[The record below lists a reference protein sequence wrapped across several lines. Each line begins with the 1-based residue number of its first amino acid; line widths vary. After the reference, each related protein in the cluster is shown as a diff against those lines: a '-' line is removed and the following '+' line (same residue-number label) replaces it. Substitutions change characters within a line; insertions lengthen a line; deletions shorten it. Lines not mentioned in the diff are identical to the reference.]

1 MVSNS
6 DLVHLNNNSIEIL
19 NLNTILINYNTSIL
33 GDIGDMATQSEAAL
47 EKSLIDKLVDGCY
60 EWVKIGDEEGL
71 KRNLKSQIEKFNSIE
86 LSDDEFKKILLHLEK
101 GTIFDKAK
109 KLRDKYP
116 LKRENKVIRLDFFN
130 SKDWCKNIFQ
140 VTNQVTMK
148 KTYENRYDV
157 TILINGLPLVQIELK
172 KRGAELKVAFNQI
185 DRYRHH
191 SYRGLFQYIQI
202 FVISNGVNTKYF
214 ANNKDLSFKYTFFWK
229 DKDNHNIS
237 ILDEFAVTFLERC
250 HISKMI
256 ARYTV
261 LNETSKSLMVLR
273 SYQYYAVEAIL
284 DKALN
289 TKQNGY
295 VWHTTG
301 SGKTLTSFKVS
312 QILAEE
318 DDIDKIIF
326 VVDRQDLDDQT
337 YREFNSFS
345 KGSVDPTDKTKTL
358 VKQLLGNDKLIVTT
372 IQKLSRAVARHKA
385 IENIR
390 DQKIILIFDEC
401 HRSQFGKMH
410 NIITNFFTNLQ
421 YFGFTGTP
429 IFAVNSV
436 DGMTTKS
443 LFHDNLHSYVIKDA
457 IRDENVLGFSVDYV
471 GRFINK
477 AHREEDVEDI
487 DRKELMESE
496 DRLEKIVDFIIANHD
511 RKTYN
516 REFNAIFAVS
526 SIEVLTRYYEIFQR
540 KVHDL
545 NIAAIFS
552 FNDNEEIKGDEH
564 SRDKLER
571 YIQDYNEMFGTNYD
585 TGTFK
590 EYHMNVSKRS
600 KEKQID
606 ILLVVNM
613 FLTGFDNKFLN
624 TLYVDKNLQYQ
635 GLLQAYSR
643 TNRILN
649 EKKKQGNIVCFRNL
663 KKATD
668 ESIRLY
674 SDENAS
680 EFVLMKSYEDYSEDF
695 NKALKLLMELAPT
708 VTDIDELPSEK
719 EIAEFVKIFR
729 ELLRIHTRLIV
740 FTEFTFDDLS
750 ISEQDFNDYLSK
762 YLDIY
767 EKYKK
772 DTAPEK
778 VSVLDDVD
786 FEVELVR
793 RDNINVSYILNLL
806 KELDM
811 DSPSFD
817 KDKEF
822 ILDTM
827 ERSHELRSKIDLIE
841 KFIEH
846 TIPQIQDKDQIE
858 CHFENYLDKE
868 KKIAVENLVEEE
880 KLDKDI
886 TRAIIAE
893 YEFSGKI
900 RNDNLKESFIESLGL
915 KERRSKLQRIKDLI
929 VELVDKFS
937 W

>member
-1 MVSNS
+1 M
-6 DLVHLNNNSIEIL
+6 
-19 NLNTILINYNTSIL
+19 T
-33 GDIGDMATQSEAAL
+33 TQSEAAL
-47 EKSLIDKLVDGCY
+47 EKCLIDKLIEGGY
-60 EWVKIGDEEGL
+60 ERVKIRDENDL
-71 KRNLKSQIEKFNSIE
+71 KINLKSQIERFNKIE
-86 LSDDEFKKILLHLEK
+86 LSDDEFHKILLHLES

-109 KLRDKYP
+109 KLRDKYA
-116 LKRENKVIRLDFFN
+116 LKREDDLIYIDFFN
-130 SKDWCKNIFQ
+130 TKDWCKNIFQ

-157 TILINGLPLVQIELK
+157 SILINGLPLVQIELK

-185 DRYRHH
+185 ERYRHH

-202 FVISNGVNTKYF
+202 FVISNGVNSKYF
-214 ANNKDLSFKYTFFWK
+214 ANNKDLSFKYTFSWK
-229 DKDNHNIS
+229 DKDNRNVS
-237 ILDEFAVTFLERC
+237 SLNEFADTFLERC
-250 HISKMI
+250 HLSKMI

-273 SYQYYAVEAIL
+273 AYQYYAVEAIL

-289 TKQNGY
+289 TTTNGY

-318 DDIDKIIF
+318 PGIDKIIF
-326 VVDRQDLDDQT
+326 VVDRKDLDYQT
-337 YREFNSFS
+337 FKEFNSFS
-345 KGSVDPTDKTKTL
+345 QGSVDNTENTKNL
-358 VKQLLGNDKLIVTT
+358 VKQLLGPDKLIITT

-385 IENIR
+385 IEQVKN
-390 DQKIILIFDEC
+390 QKTILMFDEC

-410 NIITNFFTNLQ
+410 DVITSFFTNLQ

-429 IFAVNSV
+429 IFAINSV
-436 DGMTTKS
+436 DGMTTKT
-443 LFHDNLHSYVIKDA
+443 LFQDRLHSYVIKDA
-457 IRDENVLGFSVDYV
+457 IRDENVLGFSVEYV
-471 GRFINK
+471 GRYRNK
-477 AHREEDVEDI
+477 ATLDIEVEDI

-496 DRLEKIVDFIIANHD
+496 DRMEKIVDYIIAHHD

-526 SIEVLTRYYEIFQR
+526 SIEVLTKYYEIFQR

-552 FNDNEEIKGDEH
+552 FDANEEIKSDEH

-571 YIQDYNEMFGTNYD
+571 YIQDYNEMFGTNYSTD
-585 TGTFK
+585 TFN
-590 EYHMNVSKRS
+590 EYYVDVSKRS
-600 KEKQID
+600 KDKQID

-613 FLTGFDNKFLN
+613 FLTGFDSKLLN
-624 TLYVDKNLQYQ
+624 TLYVDKNLKYH

-643 TNRILN
+643 TNRVLN
-649 EKKKQGNIVCFRNL
+649 EKKKHGNIICFRNL

-674 SDENAS
+674 SDESAS
-680 EFVLMKSYEDYSEDF
+680 EFVLMKSYEDYADDF
-695 NKALKLLMELAPT
+695 NKVLEFLMDVAPY
-708 VTDIDELPSEK
+708 VGYVDELPSEK
-719 EIAEFVKIFR
+719 EIAEFVKVFR
-729 ELLRIHTRLIV
+729 ELLRIHTRLSV
-740 FTEFTFDDLS
+740 FTEFTFDDLH
-750 ISEQDFNDYLSK
+750 ISEQNFNDYLSK

-767 EKYKK
+767 EKYKQS
-772 DTAPEK
+772 TAPEK

-793 RDNINVSYILNLL
+793 RDNINVSYILSLI
-806 KELDM
+806 KELDI
-811 DSPSFD
+811 DSPSFE

-827 ERSHELRSKIDLIE
+827 ERSHELRSKIDLIQQ
-841 KFIEH
+841 FIER
-846 TIPQIQDKDQIE
+846 TIPQIEDKDKIE
-858 CHFENYLDKE
+858 YHFENYIDKE
-868 KKIAVENLVEEE
+868 KKKAVNNLAEEE
-880 KLDKDI
+880 KLDQDI
-886 TRAIIAE
+886 TKAIIAE

-900 RNDNLKESFIESLGL
+900 RNDAVKQSFEEKLGL

>member
-1 MVSNS
+1 
-6 DLVHLNNNSIEIL
+6 
-19 NLNTILINYNTSIL
+19 
-33 GDIGDMATQSEAAL
+33 MATQSEAAL
-47 EKSLIDKLVDGCY
+47 EKCLIDKLADGGY
-60 EWVKIGDEEGL
+60 EQVKISDENGL
-71 KRNLKSQIEKFNSIE
+71 KSNLKSQIERFNKVK
-86 LSDDEFKKILLHLEK
+86 LSDDEFNKILLHLES

-109 KLRDKYP
+109 KLRDKYA
-116 LKRENKVIRLDFFN
+116 LKREDEVIYLDFFN
-130 SKDWCKNIFQ
+130 TKDWCKNIFQ

-229 DKDNHNIS
+229 DKENHNIS
-237 ILDEFAVTFLERC
+237 ILDEFADTFLERC
-250 HISKMI
+250 HLSKMI
-256 ARYTV
+256 ARYMV

-284 DKALN
+284 DRALN

-358 VKQLLGNDKLIVTT
+358 VKQLLGPDKLIITT
-372 IQKLSRAVARHKA
+372 IQKLSRAVSRHKA
-385 IENIR
+385 IERVR
-390 DQKIILIFDEC
+390 DDKIILIFDEC

-410 NIITNFFTNLQ
+410 NVITSFFTNLQ

-443 LFHDNLHSYVIKDA
+443 LFKENLHSYVIKDA
-457 IRDENVLGFSVDYV
+457 IKDDNVLGFSVDYV

-477 AHREEDVEDI
+477 AHREEEVEDI
-487 DRKELMESE
+487 DRKELLESE
-496 DRLEKIVDFIIANHD
+496 DRMEKIVDFIIAYHD
-511 RKTYN
+511 RKTYS
-516 REFNAIFAVS
+516 REFNSIFAVS
-526 SIEVLTRYYEIFQR
+526 SIDVLTKYYEIFQR

-552 FNDNEEIKGDEH
+552 FDANEEIKGDEH

-571 YIQDYNEMFGTNYD
+571 YISDYNEMFGTNYN
-585 TGTFK
+585 TGTFR
-590 EYHMNVSKRS
+590 EYYMNVSKRS

-680 EFVLMKSYEDYSEDF
+680 EYVLMKSYEDYAKDF
-695 NKALKLLMELAPT
+695 NKVVEMLMDVAPDIRGIYDSDD
-708 VTDIDELPSEK
+708 VTD
-719 EIAEFVKIFR
+719 FVKIFR
-729 ELLRIHTRLIV
+729 ELLRIHTRLTV
-740 FTEFTFDDLS
+740 FTEFTFDDLH
-750 ISEQDFNDYLSK
+750 ISEQSFNDYLSK

-767 EKYKK
+767 EKYKN

-806 KELDM
+806 KELDI

-846 TIPQIQDKDQIE
+846 NIPQIQDKDKIE
-858 CHFENYLDKE
+858 CHFENYIDVE
-868 KKIAVENLVEEE
+868 KRKAVEDLIEEE
-880 KLDKDI
+880 KLDRDI

-915 KERRSKLQRIKDLI
+915 KKRRSKLQRIKDLI

>member
-1 MVSNS
+1 M
-6 DLVHLNNNSIEIL
+6 
-19 NLNTILINYNTSIL
+19 T
-33 GDIGDMATQSEAAL
+33 TQSEAAL
-47 EKSLIDKLVDGCY
+47 EKCLIDKLIEGGY
-60 EWVKIGDEEGL
+60 ERVKIRDENDL
-71 KRNLKSQIEKFNSIE
+71 KINLKSQIERFNKIE
-86 LSDDEFKKILLHLEK
+86 LSDDEFHKILLHLES

-109 KLRDKYP
+109 KLRDKYT
-116 LKRENKVIRLDFFN
+116 LKREDDLIYIDFFN
-130 SKDWCKNIFQ
+130 TKDWCKNIFQ

-157 TILINGLPLVQIELK
+157 SILINGLPLVQIELK

-185 DRYRHH
+185 ERYRHH

-202 FVISNGVNTKYF
+202 FVISNGVNSKYF
-214 ANNKDLSFKYTFFWK
+214 ANNKDLSFKYTFSWK
-229 DKDNHNIS
+229 DKDNRNVS
-237 ILDEFAVTFLERC
+237 SLNEFADTFLERC
-250 HISKMI
+250 HLSKMI

-273 SYQYYAVEAIL
+273 AYQYYAVEAIL

-289 TKQNGY
+289 TTTNGY

-318 DDIDKIIF
+318 PGIDKIIF
-326 VVDRQDLDDQT
+326 VVDRKDLDYQT
-337 YREFNSFS
+337 FKEFNSFS
-345 KGSVDPTDKTKTL
+345 QGSVDNTENTKNL
-358 VKQLLGNDKLIVTT
+358 VKQLLGPDKLIITT

-385 IENIR
+385 IEQVKN
-390 DQKIILIFDEC
+390 QKTILMFDEC

-410 NIITNFFTNLQ
+410 DVITSFFTNLQ

-429 IFAVNSV
+429 IFAINSV
-436 DGMTTKS
+436 DGMTTKT
-443 LFHDNLHSYVIKDA
+443 LFQDRLHSYVIKDA
-457 IRDENVLGFSVDYV
+457 IRDENVLGFSVEYV
-471 GRFINK
+471 GRYRNK
-477 AHREEDVEDI
+477 ATLDIEVEDI

-496 DRLEKIVDFIIANHD
+496 DRMEKIVDYIIAHHD

-526 SIEVLTRYYEIFQR
+526 SIEVLTKYYEIFQR

-552 FNDNEEIKGDEH
+552 FDANEEIKSDEH

-571 YIQDYNEMFGTNYD
+571 YIQDYNEMFGTNYSTD
-585 TGTFK
+585 TFN
-590 EYHMNVSKRS
+590 EYYVDVSKRS
-600 KEKQID
+600 KDKQID

-613 FLTGFDNKFLN
+613 FLTGFDSKLLN
-624 TLYVDKNLQYQ
+624 TLYVDKNLKYH

-643 TNRILN
+643 TNRVLN
-649 EKKKQGNIVCFRNL
+649 EKKKHGNIICFRNL

-674 SDENAS
+674 SDESAS
-680 EFVLMKSYEDYSEDF
+680 EFVLMKSYEDYADDF
-695 NKALKLLMELAPT
+695 NKVLEFLMDVAPY
-708 VTDIDELPSEK
+708 VGYVDELPSEK
-719 EIAEFVKIFR
+719 EIAEFVKVFR
-729 ELLRIHTRLIV
+729 ELLRIHTRLSV
-740 FTEFTFDDLS
+740 FTEFTFDDLH
-750 ISEQDFNDYLSK
+750 ISEQNFNDYLSK

-767 EKYKK
+767 EKYKQS
-772 DTAPEK
+772 TAPEK

-793 RDNINVSYILNLL
+793 RDNINVSYILSLI
-806 KELDM
+806 KELDI
-811 DSPSFD
+811 DSPSFE

-827 ERSHELRSKIDLIE
+827 ERSHELRSKIDLIQQ
-841 KFIEH
+841 FIER
-846 TIPQIQDKDQIE
+846 TIPQIEDKDKIE
-858 CHFENYLDKE
+858 YHFENYIDKE
-868 KKIAVENLVEEE
+868 KKKAVNNLAEEE
-880 KLDKDI
+880 KLDQDI
-886 TRAIIAE
+886 TKAIIAE

-900 RNDNLKESFIESLGL
+900 RNDAVKQSFEEKLGL

>member
-1 MVSNS
+1 
-6 DLVHLNNNSIEIL
+6 
-19 NLNTILINYNTSIL
+19 
-33 GDIGDMATQSEAAL
+33 MATQSEAAL
-47 EKSLIDKLVDGCY
+47 EKCLIDKLIEGGY
-60 EWVKIGDEEGL
+60 ERVKISDENGL
-71 KRNLKSQIEKFNSIE
+71 KDNLKSQIERFNKIV
-86 LSDDEFKKILLHLEK
+86 LSDDEFNKILLHLES

-109 KLRDKYP
+109 KLRDKYA
-116 LKRENKVIRLDFFN
+116 LKREDEVIYIDFFN
-130 SKDWCKNIFQ
+130 TKDWCKNIFQ

-185 DRYRHH
+185 ERYRHH

-214 ANNKDLSFKYTFFWK
+214 ANNKDLSFKYTFSWK
-229 DKDNHNIS
+229 DKDNRNVS
-237 ILDEFAVTFLERC
+237 SLNEFADTFLERC
-250 HISKMI
+250 HLSKMV

-261 LNETSKSLMVLR
+261 LNETSKSIMVLR
-273 SYQYYAVEAIL
+273 AYQYYAVEAIL

-289 TKQNGY
+289 TTSNGY

-318 DDIDKIIF
+318 PGIDKIIF
-326 VVDRQDLDDQT
+326 VVDRKDLDYQT
-337 YREFNSFS
+337 FKEFNSFS
-345 KGSVDPTDKTKTL
+345 QGSVDSTDNTKTL
-358 VKQLLGNDKLIVTT
+358 VKQLLGPDKLIITT
-372 IQKLSRAVARHKA
+372 IQKLSRSVARHKA
-385 IENIR
+385 IER
-390 DQKIILIFDEC
+390 VSDQKIILMFDEC

-410 NIITNFFTNLQ
+410 EVITSFFTDLQ

-429 IFAVNSV
+429 IFAINSV
-436 DGMTTKS
+436 DGMTTKT
-443 LFHDNLHSYVIKDA
+443 LFQDRLHSYVIKDA
-457 IRDENVLGFSVDYV
+457 IRDENVLGFSVEYV
-471 GRFINK
+471 GRYRNK
-477 AHREEDVEDI
+477 ATLDIEVEDI

-496 DRLEKIVDFIIANHD
+496 DRMEKIVDYIIANHD

-516 REFNAIFAVS
+516 REFNALFAVS
-526 SIEVLTRYYEIFQR
+526 SIDVLTKYYEIFQR

-552 FNDNEEIKGDEH
+552 FDANEEIKGDEH

-571 YIQDYNEMFGTNYD
+571 YIHDYNDMFGTNYSTD
-585 TGTFK
+585 TFN
-590 EYHMNVSKRS
+590 EYYVDVSKRS
-600 KEKQID
+600 KDKQID

-613 FLTGFDNKFLN
+613 FLTGFDSKLLN
-624 TLYVDKNLQYQ
+624 TMYVDKNLKYH

-643 TNRILN
+643 TNRVLN
-649 EKKKQGNIVCFRNL
+649 EKKKHGNIICFRNL

-674 SDENAS
+674 SDESAS
-680 EFVLMKSYEDYSEDF
+680 EFVLMKSYEEYADDF
-695 NKALKLLMELAPT
+695 NKVLNFLMELAPH
-708 VTDIDELPSEK
+708 VGYVDALPSEK
-719 EIAEFVKIFR
+719 EVAEFVKIFR
-729 ELLRIHTRLIV
+729 ELLRIHTRLSV
-740 FTEFTFDDLS
+740 FTEFNFDDLR
-750 ISEQDFNDYLSK
+750 ISEQAFNDYLSK

-767 EKYKK
+767 EKYKQ
-772 DTAPEK
+772 DTSPEK

-793 RDNINVSYILNLL
+793 RDNINVSYILNLI
-806 KELDM
+806 KELDI
-811 DSPSFD
+811 DSPSFE

-827 ERSHELRSKIDLIE
+827 ERSHDLRSKIDLIE
-841 KFIEH
+841 QFIER
-846 TIPQIQDKDQIE
+846 TIPQIEDKDKIE
-858 CHFENYLDKE
+858 SHFENYIDKE
-868 KKIAVENLVEEE
+868 KKKAVNNLVEEE
-880 KLDKDI
+880 RLDHDI
-886 TRAIIAE
+886 TKAVIAE

-900 RNDNLKESFIESLGL
+900 RNDAVKTSFQEKLGL

>member
-1 MVSNS
+1 
-6 DLVHLNNNSIEIL
+6 
-19 NLNTILINYNTSIL
+19 
-33 GDIGDMATQSEAAL
+33 MATQSEAAL
-47 EKSLIDKLVDGCY
+47 EKCLIDKLIEGGY
-60 EWVKIGDEEGL
+60 ERVKIRDENDL
-71 KRNLKSQIEKFNSIE
+71 KINLKTQIERFNKIE
-86 LSDDEFKKILLHLEK
+86 LSDDEFYKILLHLES

-109 KLRDKYP
+109 KLRDKYA
-116 LKRENKVIRLDFFN
+116 LKREDELIYIDFFN

-185 DRYRHH
+185 ERYRHH

-202 FVISNGVNTKYF
+202 FVISNGVNSKYF
-214 ANNKDLSFKYTFFWK
+214 ANNKDLSFKYTFSWK
-229 DKDNHNIS
+229 DKENRNVS
-237 ILDEFAVTFLERC
+237 SLNEFADAFLERC
-250 HISKMI
+250 HLSKMI

-273 SYQYYAVEAIL
+273 AYQYYAVEAIL

-289 TKQNGY
+289 TTTNGY

-318 DDIDKIIF
+318 PGIDKIIF
-326 VVDRQDLDDQT
+326 VVDRKDLDYQT
-337 YREFNSFS
+337 FKEFNSFS
-345 KGSVDPTDKTKTL
+345 QGSVDNTENTKNL
-358 VKQLLGNDKLIVTT
+358 VKQLLGPDKLIITT

-385 IENIR
+385 IEQVKN
-390 DQKIILIFDEC
+390 QKIILMFDEC

-410 NIITNFFTNLQ
+410 DVITSFFTNLQ

-429 IFAVNSV
+429 IFAINSV
-436 DGMTTKS
+436 DGMTTKT
-443 LFHDNLHSYVIKDA
+443 LFQDRLHSYVIKDA
-457 IRDENVLGFSVDYV
+457 IRDENVLGFSVEYV
-471 GRFINK
+471 GRYRNK
-477 AHREEDVEDI
+477 ATLDIEVEDI

-496 DRLEKIVDFIIANHD
+496 DRMEKIVDYIIANHD

-516 REFNAIFAVS
+516 REFNALFAVS
-526 SIEVLTRYYEIFQR
+526 SIEVLTKYYEIFGR

-552 FNDNEEIKGDEH
+552 FDANEEIKGDEH

-571 YIQDYNEMFGTNYD
+571 YIQDYNEVFGTNYSTD
-585 TGTFK
+585 TFN
-590 EYHMNVSKRS
+590 EYYVDVSKRS
-600 KEKQID
+600 KDKQID

-613 FLTGFDNKFLN
+613 FLTGFDSKLLN
-624 TLYVDKNLQYQ
+624 TLYVDKNLQYH

-643 TNRILN
+643 TNRVLN
-649 EKKKQGNIVCFRNL
+649 EKKKHGNIICFRNL

-674 SDENAS
+674 SDESAS
-680 EFVLMKSYEDYSEDF
+680 EFVLMKSYEDYADDF
-695 NKALKLLMELAPT
+695 NKVLEFLMDVAPY
-708 VTDIDELPSEK
+708 VGYVDELPSEK
-719 EIAEFVKIFR
+719 EVAEFVKVFR
-729 ELLRIHTRLIV
+729 ELLRIHTRLSV
-740 FTEFTFDDLS
+740 FTEFTFDDLH
-750 ISEQDFNDYLSK
+750 ISEQNFNDYLSK

-767 EKYKK
+767 EKYKES
-772 DTAPEK
+772 TAPEK

-793 RDNINVSYILNLL
+793 RDNINVSYILNLI
-806 KELDM
+806 KELDI
-811 DSPSFD
+811 DSPSFE

-827 ERSHELRSKIDLIE
+827 ERSHELRSKIDLIQQ
-841 KFIEH
+841 FIER
-846 TIPQIQDKDQIE
+846 TIPQIEDKDKIE
-858 CHFENYLDKE
+858 YHFENYIDKE
-868 KKIAVENLVEEE
+868 KKKAVNNLAEEE
-880 KLDKDI
+880 KLDHDI
-886 TRAIIAE
+886 TKAIIAE

-900 RNDNLKESFIESLGL
+900 RNDAVKQSFEEKLGL

>member
-1 MVSNS
+1 
-6 DLVHLNNNSIEIL
+6 
-19 NLNTILINYNTSIL
+19 
-33 GDIGDMATQSEAAL
+33 MATQSEVAL
-47 EKSLIDKLVDGCY
+47 EKCLIDKLIDGGY
-60 EWVKIGDEEGL
+60 ERVKISDENGL
-71 KRNLKSQIEKFNSIE
+71 KDNLKSQIERFNKIE
-86 LSDDEFKKILLHLEK
+86 LSDDEFNKILLHLES

-109 KLRDKYP
+109 KLRDKYA
-116 LKRENKVIRLDFFN
+116 LKREDEVIYIDFFN
-130 SKDWCKNIFQ
+130 TKDWCKNIFQ

-185 DRYRHH
+185 ERYRHH

-214 ANNKDLSFKYTFFWK
+214 ANNKDLSFKYTFSWK
-229 DKDNHNIS
+229 DKDNRNVS
-237 ILDEFAVTFLERC
+237 SLNEFADTFLERC
-250 HISKMI
+250 HLSKMV

-273 SYQYYAVEAIL
+273 AYQYYAVESIL

-289 TKQNGY
+289 TTSNGY

-318 DDIDKIIF
+318 PGIDKIIF
-326 VVDRQDLDDQT
+326 VVDRKDLDYQT
-337 YREFNSFS
+337 FKEFNSFS
-345 KGSVDPTDKTKTL
+345 QGSVDNTENTKTV
-358 VKQLLGNDKLIVTT
+358 VKQLLGPDKLIITT
-372 IQKLSRAVARHKA
+372 IQKLSRAVARHKV
-385 IENIR
+385 IEQVK
-390 DQKIILIFDEC
+390 DQKTILMFDEC

-410 NIITNFFTNLQ
+410 DAITSFFTNLQ

-429 IFAVNSV
+429 IFAINSV
-436 DGMTTKS
+436 DGMTTKT
-443 LFHDNLHSYVIKDA
+443 LFQDRLHSYVIKDA
-457 IRDENVLGFSVDYV
+457 IRDENVLGFSVEYV
-471 GRFINK
+471 GRYRNK
-477 AHREEDVEDI
+477 ATLDIEVEDI

-496 DRLEKIVDFIIANHD
+496 DRMEKIVDYIIANHD

-516 REFNAIFAVS
+516 REFNALFAVS
-526 SIEVLTRYYEIFQR
+526 SIEVLTKYYEIFQR

-552 FNDNEEIKGDEH
+552 FDANEEMKGDEH

-571 YIQDYNEMFGTNYD
+571 YIHDYNEIFGTNYSTD
-585 TGTFK
+585 TFN
-590 EYHMNVSKRS
+590 EYYVDVSKRS
-600 KEKQID
+600 KDKQID
-606 ILLVVNM
+606 ILFVVNM
-613 FLTGFDNKFLN
+613 FLTGFDSKLLN
-624 TLYVDKNLQYQ
+624 TLYVDKNLRYQ

-643 TNRILN
+643 TNRVLN
-649 EKKKQGNIVCFRNL
+649 EKKKHGNIICFRNL

-674 SDENAS
+674 SDESAS
-680 EFVLMKSYEDYSEDF
+680 EYVLMKSYEEYADDF
-695 NKALKLLMELAPT
+695 NKVLNFLMELAPH
-708 VTDIDELPSEK
+708 VGDVDALPSEK
-719 EIAEFVKIFR
+719 EVAEFVKIFR
-729 ELLRIHTRLIV
+729 ELLRIHTRLSV
-740 FTEFTFDDLS
+740 FTEFTFDDLH
-750 ISEQDFNDYLSK
+750 ISEQAFNDYLSK

-767 EKYKK
+767 EKYKQ
-772 DTAPEK
+772 DTTPEK

-793 RDNINVSYILNLL
+793 RDNINVSYILNLI
-806 KELDM
+806 KELDI
-811 DSPSFD
+811 DSPSFE

-827 ERSHELRSKIDLIE
+827 ERSHDLRSKIDLIE
-841 KFIEH
+841 QFIER
-846 TIPQIQDKDQIE
+846 TIPQIEDKDKIE
-858 CHFENYLDKE
+858 SHFENYIDKE
-868 KKIAVENLVEEE
+868 KKNAVNNLVEEE
-880 KLDKDI
+880 KLDRDI
-886 TRAIIAE
+886 TKAVIAE

-900 RNDNLKESFIESLGL
+900 RNDAVKTSFQEKLGL

>member
-1 MVSNS
+1 
-6 DLVHLNNNSIEIL
+6 
-19 NLNTILINYNTSIL
+19 
-33 GDIGDMATQSEAAL
+33 MATQSEAAL
-47 EKSLIDKLVDGCY
+47 EKCLIDKLIEGGY
-60 EWVKIGDEEGL
+60 ERVKIRDENDL
-71 KRNLKSQIEKFNSIE
+71 KINLKTQIERFNKIE
-86 LSDDEFKKILLHLEK
+86 LSDDEFYKILLHLES

-109 KLRDKYP
+109 KLRDKYAF
-116 LKRENKVIRLDFFN
+116 KREDELIYIDFFN

-185 DRYRHH
+185 ERYRHH

-202 FVISNGVNTKYF
+202 FVISNGVNSKYF
-214 ANNKDLSFKYTFFWK
+214 ANNKDLSFKYTFSWK
-229 DKDNHNIS
+229 DKENRNVS
-237 ILDEFAVTFLERC
+237 SLNEFADAFLERC
-250 HISKMI
+250 HLSKMI

-273 SYQYYAVEAIL
+273 AYQYYAVEAIL

-289 TKQNGY
+289 TTNNGY

-318 DDIDKIIF
+318 PGIDKIIF
-326 VVDRQDLDDQT
+326 VVDRKDLDYQT
-337 YREFNSFS
+337 FKEFNSFS
-345 KGSVDPTDKTKTL
+345 QGSVDNTENTKNL
-358 VKQLLGNDKLIVTT
+358 VKQLLGPDKLIITT

-385 IENIR
+385 IEQVKN
-390 DQKIILIFDEC
+390 QKIILMFDEC

-410 NIITNFFTNLQ
+410 DVITSFFTNLQ

-429 IFAVNSV
+429 IFAINSV
-436 DGMTTKS
+436 DGMTTKT
-443 LFHDNLHSYVIKDA
+443 LFQDRLHSYVIKDA
-457 IRDENVLGFSVDYV
+457 IRDENVLGFSVEYV
-471 GRFINK
+471 GRYRNK
-477 AHREEDVEDI
+477 ATLDIEVEDI

-496 DRLEKIVDFIIANHD
+496 DRMEKIVDYIIANHD

-516 REFNAIFAVS
+516 REFNALFAVS
-526 SIEVLTRYYEIFQR
+526 SIEVLTKYYEIFGR

-552 FNDNEEIKGDEH
+552 FDANEEIKGDEH

-571 YIQDYNEMFGTNYD
+571 YIQDYNEVFGTNYSTD
-585 TGTFK
+585 TFN
-590 EYHMNVSKRS
+590 EYYVDVSKRS
-600 KEKQID
+600 KDKQID

-613 FLTGFDNKFLN
+613 FLTGFDSKLLN
-624 TLYVDKNLQYQ
+624 TLYVDKNLQYH

-643 TNRILN
+643 TNRVLN
-649 EKKKQGNIVCFRNL
+649 EKKKHGNIICFRNL

-674 SDENAS
+674 SDESAS
-680 EFVLMKSYEDYSEDF
+680 EFVLMKSYEDYADDF
-695 NKALKLLMELAPT
+695 NKVLEFLMDVAPY
-708 VTDIDELPSEK
+708 VGYVDELPSEK
-719 EIAEFVKIFR
+719 EVAEFVKVFR
-729 ELLRIHTRLIV
+729 ELLRIHTRLSV
-740 FTEFTFDDLS
+740 FTEFTFDDLH
-750 ISEQDFNDYLSK
+750 ISEQNFNDYLSK

-767 EKYKK
+767 EKYKES
-772 DTAPEK
+772 TAPEK

-793 RDNINVSYILNLL
+793 RDNINVSYILNLI
-806 KELDM
+806 KELDI
-811 DSPSFD
+811 DSPSFE

-827 ERSHELRSKIDLIE
+827 ERSHELRSKIDLIQQ
-841 KFIEH
+841 FIER
-846 TIPQIQDKDQIE
+846 TIPQIEDKDKIE
-858 CHFENYLDKE
+858 YHFENYIDKE
-868 KKIAVENLVEEE
+868 KKKAVNNLAEEE
-880 KLDKDI
+880 KLDHDI
-886 TRAIIAE
+886 TKAIIAE

-900 RNDNLKESFIESLGL
+900 RNDAVKQSFEEKLGL

>member
-1 MVSNS
+1 
-6 DLVHLNNNSIEIL
+6 
-19 NLNTILINYNTSIL
+19 
-33 GDIGDMATQSEAAL
+33 MATQSEAAL
-47 EKSLIDKLVDGCY
+47 EKCLIDKLIEGGY
-60 EWVKIGDEEGL
+60 ERVKIRDENDL
-71 KRNLKSQIEKFNSIE
+71 KINLKTQIERFNKIE
-86 LSDDEFKKILLHLEK
+86 LSDDEFYKILLHLES

-109 KLRDKYP
+109 KLRDKYA
-116 LKRENKVIRLDFFN
+116 LKREDELIYIDFFN

-185 DRYRHH
+185 ERYRHH

-202 FVISNGVNTKYF
+202 FVISNGVNSKYF
-214 ANNKDLSFKYTFFWK
+214 ANNKDLSFKYTFSWK
-229 DKDNHNIS
+229 DKENRNVS
-237 ILDEFAVTFLERC
+237 SLNEFADAFLERC
-250 HISKMI
+250 HLSKMI

-273 SYQYYAVEAIL
+273 AYQYYAVEAIL

-289 TKQNGY
+289 TTNNGY

-318 DDIDKIIF
+318 PGIDKIIF
-326 VVDRQDLDDQT
+326 VVDRKDLDYQT
-337 YREFNSFS
+337 FKEFNSFS
-345 KGSVDPTDKTKTL
+345 QGSVDNTENTKNL
-358 VKQLLGNDKLIVTT
+358 VKQLLGPDKLIITT

-385 IENIR
+385 IEQVKN
-390 DQKIILIFDEC
+390 QKIILMFDEC

-410 NIITNFFTNLQ
+410 DVITSFFTNLQ

-429 IFAVNSV
+429 IFAINSV
-436 DGMTTKS
+436 DGMTTKT
-443 LFHDNLHSYVIKDA
+443 LFQDRLHSYVIKDA
-457 IRDENVLGFSVDYV
+457 IRDENVLGFSVEYV
-471 GRFINK
+471 GRYRNK
-477 AHREEDVEDI
+477 ATLDIEVEDI

-496 DRLEKIVDFIIANHD
+496 DRMEKIVDYIIANHD

-516 REFNAIFAVS
+516 REFNALFAVS
-526 SIEVLTRYYEIFQR
+526 SIEVLTKYYEIFGR

-552 FNDNEEIKGDEH
+552 FDANEEIKGDEH

-571 YIQDYNEMFGTNYD
+571 YIQDYNEVFGTNYSTD
-585 TGTFK
+585 TFN
-590 EYHMNVSKRS
+590 EYYVDVSKRS
-600 KEKQID
+600 KDKQID

-613 FLTGFDNKFLN
+613 FLTGFDSKLLN
-624 TLYVDKNLQYQ
+624 TLYVDKNLQYH

-643 TNRILN
+643 TNRVLN
-649 EKKKQGNIVCFRNL
+649 EKKKHGNIICFRNL

-674 SDENAS
+674 SDESAS
-680 EFVLMKSYEDYSEDF
+680 EFVLMKSYEDYADDF
-695 NKALKLLMELAPT
+695 NKVLEFLMDVAPY
-708 VTDIDELPSEK
+708 VGYVDELPSEK
-719 EIAEFVKIFR
+719 EVAEFVKVFR
-729 ELLRIHTRLIV
+729 ELLRIHTRLSV
-740 FTEFTFDDLS
+740 FTEFTFDDLH
-750 ISEQDFNDYLSK
+750 ISEQNFNDYLSK

-767 EKYKK
+767 EKYKES
-772 DTAPEK
+772 TAPEK

-793 RDNINVSYILNLL
+793 RDNINVSYILNLI
-806 KELDM
+806 KELDI
-811 DSPSFD
+811 DSPSFE

-827 ERSHELRSKIDLIE
+827 ERSHELRSKIDLIQQ
-841 KFIEH
+841 FIER
-846 TIPQIQDKDQIE
+846 TIPQIEDKDKIE
-858 CHFENYLDKE
+858 SHFENYIDKE
-868 KKIAVENLVEEE
+868 KKNAVNNLVEEE
-880 KLDKDI
+880 KLDHDI
-886 TRAIIAE
+886 TKAVIAE

-900 RNDNLKESFIESLGL
+900 RNDAVKTSFQERLGL

>member
-1 MVSNS
+1 M
-6 DLVHLNNNSIEIL
+6 
-19 NLNTILINYNTSIL
+19 T
-33 GDIGDMATQSEAAL
+33 TQSEAAL
-47 EKSLIDKLVDGCY
+47 EKSFIEKLVEGGY
-60 EWVKIGDEEGL
+60 EQVKIPDEKAL
-71 KRNLKSQIEKFNSIE
+71 KDNLKSQIERFNEIE
-86 LSDDEFKKILLHLEK
+86 LTDDEFNKIILHLES

-109 KLRDKYP
+109 KLRDKYA
-116 LKRENKVIRLDFFN
+116 LKRENEVIYIEFFN
-130 SKDWCKNIFQ
+130 SKDWCKNLFQ

-157 TILINGLPLVQIELK
+157 TILINGLPLIQIELK

-185 DRYRHH
+185 NRYRHH

-214 ANNKDLSFKYTFFWK
+214 ANNKDLSFKYTFSWK
-229 DKDNHNIS
+229 DKDNQNIS
-237 ILDEFAVTFLERC
+237 ILNEFAETFLEKC

-256 ARYTV
+256 AKYTV
-261 LNETSKSLMVLR
+261 LNETTKSIMVLR
-273 SYQYYAVEAIL
+273 AYQYYAVEAIL

-289 TKQNGY
+289 TLQNGY

-312 QILAEE
+312 QILSEE
-318 DDIDKIIF
+318 ANIDKIIF
-326 VVDRQDLDDQT
+326 VVDRKDLDYQT
-337 YREFNSFS
+337 FKEFNSFS
-345 KGSVDPTDKTKTL
+345 KGSVDPTDNTKTL
-358 VKQLLGNDKLIVTT
+358 VKQLLGPDKLIITT

-385 IENIR
+385 IEKVR

-410 NIITNFFTNLQ
+410 DVITNFFTNLQ

-429 IFAVNSV
+429 IFAVNSI

-443 LFHDNLHSYVIKDA
+443 LFKDRLHSYVIKDA
-457 IRDENVLGFSVDYV
+457 IRDENVLGFSVEYV
-471 GRFINK
+471 GRYRNQATLDI
-477 AHREEDVEDI
+477 EVEDI

-496 DRLEKIVDFIIANHD
+496 DRLEKIVDYIITNHD

-516 REFNAIFAVS
+516 REFNAIFAVN
-526 SIEVLTRYYEIFQR
+526 SIEVLTKYYDIFQS

-552 FNDNEEIKGDEH
+552 FDANEEIKGDEH

-571 YIQDYNEMFGTNYD
+571 YIQDYNDMFGTNYD
-585 TGTFK
+585 TGTFN
-590 EYHMNVSKRS
+590 EYYVDVSKRS
-600 KEKQID
+600 KDKQID

-613 FLTGFDNKFLN
+613 FLTGFDNKLLN
-624 TLYVDKNLQYQ
+624 TLYVDKNLQYHT
-635 GLLQAYSR
+635 LLQAYSR
-643 TNRILN
+643 TNRVLN
-649 EKKKQGNIVCFRNL
+649 EKKKQGNIVSFRNL

-668 ESIRLY
+668 ESIKLY
-674 SDENAS
+674 SDEDAS
-680 EFVLMKSYEDYSEDF
+680 EYVLMKSYESYVDDF
-695 NKALKLLMELAPT
+695 NKVLKFL
-708 VTDIDELPSEK
+708 IDLTPDVGDVDLLPSEK

-729 ELLRIHTRLIV
+729 ELLRIHTRLSV
-740 FTEFTFDDLS
+740 FTEFTFYDLN
-750 ISEQDFNDYLSK
+750 IAEQTFNDYLSK

-767 EKYKK
+767 EKYKR
-772 DTAPEK
+772 DTAPEV

-806 KELDM
+806 KELDI
-811 DSPSFD
+811 DSPSFH

-822 ILDTM
+822 ILETM

-841 KFIEH
+841 RFIEG
-846 TIPQIQDKDQIE
+846 TIPGIQDKDTIE
-858 CHFENYLDKE
+858 CHFENFIDKE
-868 KKIAVENLVEEE
+868 KAKAVNELVAEE
-880 KLDKDI
+880 KLDKDM

-893 YEFSGKI
+893 YEFSGKM
-900 RNDNLKESFIESLGL
+900 RNDIIKESFTEKLGL
-915 KERRSKLQRIKDLI
+915 KQRRSKLQKVKDLI
-929 VELVDKFS
+929 MKLVDKFS

>member
-1 MVSNS
+1 MVSKK
-6 DLVHLNNNSIEIL
+6 IL
-19 NLNTILINYNTSIL
+19 NLNNILDNHDTSIN
-33 GDIGDMATQSEAAL
+33 GDIGEMVTQSEAAL
-47 EKSLIDKLVDGCY
+47 EKSLIEKLVEGGY
-60 EWVKIGDEEGL
+60 ERVKIGDEEGL
-71 KRNLKSQIEKFNSIE
+71 KSNLKSQIEKFNNIE
-86 LSDDEFKKILLHLEK
+86 LTDDEFKKILLHLEN
-101 GTIFDKAK
+101 GAIFDKAK
-109 KLRDKYP
+109 KLRDKYA
-116 LKRENKVIRLDFFN
+116 LKREDELIWIDFFN
-130 SKDWCKNIFQ
+130 TKDWCKNIFQ

-157 TILINGLPLVQIELK
+157 TLLINGLPLVQIELK
-172 KRGAELKVAFNQI
+172 RRGAELKVAFNQI
-185 DRYRHH
+185 NRYRHH
-191 SYRGLFQYIQI
+191 SFRGLFQYIQI

-229 DKDNHNIS
+229 DKENHNIS
-237 ILDEFAVTFLERC
+237 MLEEFADAFLERC
-250 HISKMI
+250 HLSKMI
-256 ARYTV
+256 ARYMV

-284 DKALN
+284 DKAIN

-345 KGSVDPTDKTKTL
+345 KGSVGLTDSTKTL
-358 VKQLLGNDKLIVTT
+358 VKQLSDPNKLIITT
-372 IQKLSRAVARHKA
+372 IQKLSRAVKHKD
-385 IENIR
+385 IEKIR

-410 NIITNFFTNLQ
+410 NVITSFFTNLQ

-443 LFHDNLHSYVIKDA
+443 LFKDNLHSYVIKDA
-457 IRDENVLGFSVDYV
+457 IRDDNVLGFSVDYV
-471 GRFINK
+471 GRFYNK
-477 AHREEDVEDI
+477 AQREEDVEDI

-496 DRLEKIVDFIIANHD
+496 DRLEKIVDYIIANHD
-511 RKTYN
+511 RKTYK
-516 REFNAIFAVS
+516 REFNALFAVS
-526 SIEVLTRYYEIFQR
+526 SIEVLTKYYEIFQS
-540 KVHDL
+540 KDHNL
-545 NIAAIFS
+545 KIATIFS
-552 FNDNEEIKGDEH
+552 FDANEEMKDDEH

-571 YIQDYNEMFGTNYD
+571 YIQDYNEMFGTNYN

-590 EYHMNVSKRS
+590 QYHMNVSKKS

-624 TLYVDKNLQYQ
+624 TLYVDKNLEYH

-643 TNRILN
+643 TNRVLN

-680 EFVLMKSYEDYSEDF
+680 EIVLMKSYKDYSKDF
-695 NKALKLLMELAPT
+695 NKVHKILMDLAPT

-729 ELLRIHTRLIV
+729 ELLRIHTRLTV
-740 FTEFTFDDLS
+740 FTEFTFDDLH
-750 ISEQDFNDYLSK
+750 ISEQAFNDYLSK

-767 EKYKK
+767 EKNKR
-772 DTAPEK
+772 DTTPEK

-793 RDNINVSYILNLL
+793 RDDINVAYILNLL
-806 KELDM
+806 KELDI
-811 DSPSFD
+811 DSPTFD

-827 ERSHELRSKIDLIE
+827 ERSHELHSKIDLIE
-841 KFIEH
+841 RFIEH
-846 TIPQIQDKDQIE
+846 TIPQIQDKDKIE
-858 CHFENYLDKE
+858 CHFENYIDKE
-868 KKIAVENLVEEE
+868 KKKAVDNLVAEE
-880 KLDKDI
+880 KLDQDI
-886 TRAIIAE
+886 TQNIIAE

-900 RNDNLKESFIESLGL
+900 RNDIIKESFTEKLGL
-915 KERRSKLQRIKDLI
+915 KARRSKLQRIKDLI
-929 VELVDKFS
+929 VDLVDKFS

>member
-1 MVSNS
+1 MV
-6 DLVHLNNNSIEIL
+6 
-19 NLNTILINYNTSIL
+19 
-33 GDIGDMATQSEAAL
+33 TQSEAAL
-47 EKSLIDKLVDGCY
+47 EKSLIEKLVEGGY
-60 EWVKIGDEEGL
+60 ERVKIGDEEGL
-71 KRNLKSQIEKFNSIE
+71 KSNLKSQIEKFNNIE
-86 LSDDEFKKILLHLEK
+86 LTDDEFKKILLHLEN
-101 GTIFDKAK
+101 GAIFDKAK
-109 KLRDKYP
+109 KLRDKYA
-116 LKRENKVIRLDFFN
+116 LKREDELIWIDFFN
-130 SKDWCKNIFQ
+130 TKDWCKNIFQ

-172 KRGAELKVAFNQI
+172 RRGAELKVAFNQI
-185 DRYRHH
+185 NRYRHH
-191 SYRGLFQYIQI
+191 SFRGLFQYIQI

-229 DKDNHNIS
+229 DKENHNIS
-237 ILDEFAVTFLERC
+237 MLEEFADTFLERC
-250 HISKMI
+250 HLSKMI
-256 ARYTV
+256 ARYMV

-345 KGSVDPTDKTKTL
+345 KGSVGLTDSTKTL
-358 VKQLLGNDKLIVTT
+358 VKQLSEPNKLIITT
-372 IQKLSRAVARHKA
+372 IQKLSRAVKHKD
-385 IENIR
+385 IEKIR
-390 DQKIILIFDEC
+390 YQKIILIFDEC

-410 NIITNFFTNLQ
+410 NVITSFFNNLQ

-443 LFHDNLHSYVIKDA
+443 LFKDNLHSYVIKDA
-457 IRDENVLGFSVDYV
+457 IRDDNVLGFSVDYV
-471 GRFINK
+471 GRFYNK

-496 DRLEKIVDFIIANHD
+496 DRLEKIVDYIIANHD
-511 RKTYN
+511 RKTYK
-516 REFNAIFAVS
+516 REFNALFAVS
-526 SIEVLTRYYEIFQR
+526 SIEVLTKYYEIFQS
-540 KVHDL
+540 KDHDL
-545 NIAAIFS
+545 KIATIFS
-552 FNDNEEIKGDEH
+552 FDANEEMKDDEH

-571 YIQDYNEMFGTNYD
+571 YIQDYNEMFGTNYN

-590 EYHMNVSKRS
+590 QYHMNVSKKS

-624 TLYVDKNLQYQ
+624 TLYVDKNLEYH

-643 TNRILN
+643 TNRVLN

-680 EFVLMKSYEDYSEDF
+680 EIVLMKSYKDYSKDF
-695 NKALKLLMELAPT
+695 NKVHKILMDLAPT

-729 ELLRIHTRLIV
+729 ELLRIHTRLTV
-740 FTEFTFDDLS
+740 FTEFTFDDLH
-750 ISEQDFNDYLSK
+750 ISEQTFNDYLSK

-767 EKYKK
+767 EKNKR
-772 DTAPEK
+772 DTTPEK

-793 RDNINVSYILNLL
+793 RDDINVSYVLNLL
-806 KELDM
+806 KELDI
-811 DSPSFD
+811 DSPTFD

-827 ERSHELRSKIDLIE
+827 ERSHELHSKIDLIE
-841 KFIEH
+841 RFIEH
-846 TIPQIQDKDQIE
+846 TIPQIQDKDKIE
-858 CHFENYLDKE
+858 CHFENYIDKE
-868 KKIAVENLVEEE
+868 KKKAVDNLVAEE
-880 KLDKDI
+880 KLDQDI
-886 TRAIIAE
+886 TRNIIAE

-900 RNDNLKESFIESLGL
+900 RNDIIKESFTEKLGL
-915 KERRSKLQRIKDLI
+915 KARRSKLQRIKDLI

>member
-1 MVSNS
+1 M
-6 DLVHLNNNSIEIL
+6 
-19 NLNTILINYNTSIL
+19 
-33 GDIGDMATQSEAAL
+33 
-47 EKSLIDKLVDGCY
+47 
-60 EWVKIGDEEGL
+60 
-71 KRNLKSQIEKFNSIE
+71 KSQIERFNKIE
-86 LSDDEFKKILLHLEK
+86 LSDDEFHKILLHLES

-109 KLRDKYP
+109 KLRDKYT
-116 LKRENKVIRLDFFN
+116 LKREDDLIYIDFFN
-130 SKDWCKNIFQ
+130 TKDWCKNIFQ

-157 TILINGLPLVQIELK
+157 SILINGLPLVQIELK

-185 DRYRHH
+185 ERYRHH

-202 FVISNGVNTKYF
+202 FVISNGVNSKYF
-214 ANNKDLSFKYTFFWK
+214 ANNKDLSFKYTFSWK
-229 DKDNHNIS
+229 DKDNRNVS
-237 ILDEFAVTFLERC
+237 SLNEFADTFLERC
-250 HISKMI
+250 HLSKMI

-273 SYQYYAVEAIL
+273 AYQYYAVEAIL

-289 TKQNGY
+289 TTTNGY

-318 DDIDKIIF
+318 PGIDKIIF
-326 VVDRQDLDDQT
+326 VVDRKDLDYQT
-337 YREFNSFS
+337 FKEFNSFS
-345 KGSVDPTDKTKTL
+345 QGSVDNTENTKNL
-358 VKQLLGNDKLIVTT
+358 VKQLLGPDKLIITT

-385 IENIR
+385 IEQVKN
-390 DQKIILIFDEC
+390 QKTILMFDEC

-410 NIITNFFTNLQ
+410 DVITSFFTNLQ

-429 IFAVNSV
+429 IFAINSV
-436 DGMTTKS
+436 DGMTTKT
-443 LFHDNLHSYVIKDA
+443 LFQDRLHSYVIKDA
-457 IRDENVLGFSVDYV
+457 IRDENVLGFSVEYV
-471 GRFINK
+471 GRYRNK
-477 AHREEDVEDI
+477 ATLDIEVEDI

-496 DRLEKIVDFIIANHD
+496 DRMEKIVDYIIAHHD

-526 SIEVLTRYYEIFQR
+526 SIEVLTKYYEIFQR

-552 FNDNEEIKGDEH
+552 FDANEEIKSDEH

-571 YIQDYNEMFGTNYD
+571 YIQDYNEMFGTNYSTD
-585 TGTFK
+585 TFN
-590 EYHMNVSKRS
+590 EYYVDVSKRS
-600 KEKQID
+600 KDKQID

-613 FLTGFDNKFLN
+613 FLTGFDSKLLN
-624 TLYVDKNLQYQ
+624 TLYVDKNLKYH

-643 TNRILN
+643 TNRVLN
-649 EKKKQGNIVCFRNL
+649 EKKKHGNIICFRNL

-674 SDENAS
+674 SDESAS
-680 EFVLMKSYEDYSEDF
+680 EFVLMKSYEDYADDF
-695 NKALKLLMELAPT
+695 NKVLEFLMDVAPY
-708 VTDIDELPSEK
+708 VGYVDELPSEK
-719 EIAEFVKIFR
+719 EIAEFVKVFR
-729 ELLRIHTRLIV
+729 ELLRIHTRLSV
-740 FTEFTFDDLS
+740 FTEFTFDDLH
-750 ISEQDFNDYLSK
+750 ISEQNFNDYLSK

-767 EKYKK
+767 EKYKQS
-772 DTAPEK
+772 TAPEK

-793 RDNINVSYILNLL
+793 RDNINVSYILSLI
-806 KELDM
+806 KELDI
-811 DSPSFD
+811 DSPSFE

-827 ERSHELRSKIDLIE
+827 ERSHELRSKIDLIQQ
-841 KFIEH
+841 FIER
-846 TIPQIQDKDQIE
+846 TIPQIEDKDKIE
-858 CHFENYLDKE
+858 YHFENYIDKE
-868 KKIAVENLVEEE
+868 KKKAVNNLAEEE
-880 KLDKDI
+880 KLDQDI
-886 TRAIIAE
+886 TKAIIAE

-900 RNDNLKESFIESLGL
+900 RNDAVKQSFEEKLGL

>member
-1 MVSNS
+1 V
-6 DLVHLNNNSIEIL
+6 LLHKLIE
-19 NLNTILINYNTSIL
+19 
-33 GDIGDMATQSEAAL
+33 GG
-47 EKSLIDKLVDGCY
+47 Y
-60 EWVKIGDEEGL
+60 ERVKISDENGL
-71 KRNLKSQIEKFNSIE
+71 KDNLKSQIERFNKIV
-86 LSDDEFKKILLHLEK
+86 LSDDEFNKILLHLES

-109 KLRDKYP
+109 KLRDKYA
-116 LKRENKVIRLDFFN
+116 LKREDEVIYIDFFN
-130 SKDWCKNIFQ
+130 TKDWCKNIFQ

-185 DRYRHH
+185 ERYRHH

-202 FVISNGVNTKYF
+202 FVISNGVNSKYF
-214 ANNKDLSFKYTFFWK
+214 ANNKDLSFKYTFSWK
-229 DKDNHNIS
+229 DKDNRNVS
-237 ILDEFAVTFLERC
+237 SLNEFADTFLERC
-250 HISKMI
+250 HLSKMV

-273 SYQYYAVEAIL
+273 AYQYYAVEAIL

-289 TKQNGY
+289 TTSNGY

-318 DDIDKIIF
+318 PGIDKIIF
-326 VVDRQDLDDQT
+326 VVDRKDLDYQT
-337 YREFNSFS
+337 FKEFNSFS
-345 KGSVDPTDKTKTL
+345 QGSVDSTDNTKTL
-358 VKQLLGNDKLIVTT
+358 VKQLLGPDKLIITT
-372 IQKLSRAVARHKA
+372 IQKLSRSVARHKA
-385 IENIR
+385 IER
-390 DQKIILIFDEC
+390 VSDQKIILMFDEC

-410 NIITNFFTNLQ
+410 EVITSFFTDLQ

-429 IFAVNSV
+429 IFAINSV
-436 DGMTTKS
+436 DGMTTKT
-443 LFHDNLHSYVIKDA
+443 LFQYRLHSYVIKDA
-457 IRDENVLGFSVDYV
+457 IRDENVLGFSVEYV
-471 GRFINK
+471 GRYRNK
-477 AHREEDVEDI
+477 ATLDIEVEDI

-496 DRLEKIVDFIIANHD
+496 DRMEKIVDYIIANHD

-516 REFNAIFAVS
+516 REFNALFAVS
-526 SIEVLTRYYEIFQR
+526 SIDVLTKYYEIFQR
-540 KVHDL
+540 KVHYL
-545 NIAAIFS
+545 KIAAIFS
-552 FNDNEEIKGDEH
+552 FDANEEIKGDEH

-571 YIQDYNEMFGTNYD
+571 YIHDYNDMFGTNYSTD
-585 TGTFK
+585 TFN
-590 EYHMNVSKRS
+590 EYYVDVSKRS
-600 KEKQID
+600 KDKQID

-613 FLTGFDNKFLN
+613 FLTGFDSKLLN
-624 TLYVDKNLQYQ
+624 TMYVDKNLKYH

-643 TNRILN
+643 TNRVLN
-649 EKKKQGNIVCFRNL
+649 EKKKHGNIICFRNL

-674 SDENAS
+674 SDESAS
-680 EFVLMKSYEDYSEDF
+680 EFVLMKSYEEYADDF
-695 NKALKLLMELAPT
+695 NKVLNFLMELAPH
-708 VTDIDELPSEK
+708 VGYVDALPSEK
-719 EIAEFVKIFR
+719 EVAEFVKIFR
-729 ELLRIHTRLIV
+729 ELLRIHTRLSV
-740 FTEFTFDDLS
+740 FTEFNFDDLH
-750 ISEQDFNDYLSK
+750 ISEQAFNDYLSK

-767 EKYKK
+767 EKYKQ
-772 DTAPEK
+772 DTSPEK

-793 RDNINVSYILNLL
+793 RDNINVSYILNLI
-806 KELDM
+806 KELDI
-811 DSPSFD
+811 DSPSFE

-827 ERSHELRSKIDLIE
+827 ERSHDLRSKIDLIE
-841 KFIEH
+841 QFIER
-846 TIPQIQDKDQIE
+846 TIPQIEDKDKIE
-858 CHFENYLDKE
+858 SHFENYIDKE
-868 KKIAVENLVEEE
+868 KKKAVNNLVEEE
-880 KLDKDI
+880 RLDHDI
-886 TRAIIAE
+886 TKAVIAE

-900 RNDNLKESFIESLGL
+900 RNDAVKTSFQEKLGL

>member
-1 MVSNS
+1 
-6 DLVHLNNNSIEIL
+6 
-19 NLNTILINYNTSIL
+19 
-33 GDIGDMATQSEAAL
+33 MATQSEAAL
-47 EKSLIDKLVDGCY
+47 EKCLIDKLTEGGY
-60 EWVKIGDEEGL
+60 ERVKIIDENGL
-71 KRNLKSQIEKFNSIE
+71 KNNLKSQIEKFNKVE
-86 LSDDEFKKILLHLEK
+86 LTDDEFNKTLLHLES

-109 KLRDKYP
+109 KLRDKYA
-116 LKRENKVIRLDFFN
+116 LKREDEVIYIDFFN
-130 SKDWCKNIFQ
+130 TKDWCKNLFQ

-157 TILINGLPLVQIELK
+157 TILINGLPLAQIELK

-185 DRYRHH
+185 NRYRHH
-191 SYRGLFQYIQI
+191 SYKGLFQYIQI

-229 DKDNHNIS
+229 NKDNRNVS
-237 ILDEFAVTFLERC
+237 NLNEFTETFLERC
-250 HISKMI
+250 NLSKMI
-256 ARYTV
+256 ASYTV
-261 LNETSKSLMVLR
+261 LNETSKSIMVLR
-273 SYQYYAVEAIL
+273 AYQYYAVEAIL

-289 TKQNGY
+289 TKKNGY

-312 QILAEE
+312 QILSEE
-318 DDIDKIIF
+318 SNIDKIIF
-326 VVDRQDLDDQT
+326 VVDRKDLDYQT
-337 YREFNSFS
+337 FKEFNSFS
-345 KGSVDPTDKTKTL
+345 EGSVDGTDNTKKL
-358 VKQLLGNDKLIVTT
+358 VKQLLGPNKLIITT
-372 IQKLSRAVARHKA
+372 IQKLSRAVARHQS
-385 IENIR
+385 IEHVR
-390 DQKIILIFDEC
+390 DQKIILMFDEC

-410 NIITNFFTNLQ
+410 EVITGFFTNLQ

-443 LFHDNLHSYVIKDA
+443 LFHDRLHSYVIKDA
-457 IRDENVLGFSVDYV
+457 IRDENVLGFSVEYV
-471 GRFINK
+471 GRYRNK
-477 AHREEDVEDI
+477 ATLDIEVEDI

-496 DRLEKIVDFIIANHD
+496 DRLEKIVDYIIGNHD

-526 SIEVLTRYYEIFQR
+526 SIEVLTKYYEIFQR

-552 FNDNEEIKGDEH
+552 FNANEEIKGDEH

-571 YIQDYNEMFGTNYD
+571 YIYDYNEMFGTNYSTD
-585 TGTFK
+585 TFN
-590 EYHMNVSKRS
+590 EYYVDVSKRS
-600 KEKQID
+600 KDKQID

-613 FLTGFDNKFLN
+613 FLTGFDSKLLN
-624 TLYVDKNLQYQ
+624 TLYVDKNLQYH

-643 TNRILN
+643 TNRVLN
-649 EKKKQGNIVCFRNL
+649 EKKKQGNIISFRNL

-668 ESIRLY
+668 ESITLY
-674 SDENAS
+674 SDETAS
-680 EFVLMKSYEDYSEDF
+680 EFVLMKSYEDYADDF
-695 NKALKLLMELAPT
+695 NKVLVFLMELAPD
-708 VTDIDELPSEK
+708 VGDIDGLPSEK

-729 ELLRIHTRLIV
+729 ELLRVHTRLIV
-740 FTEFTFDDLS
+740 FTEFSFDDLN
-750 ISEQDFNDYLSK
+750 IAEQTFNDYLSK

-767 EKYKK
+767 ENYQQT
-772 DTAPEK
+772 TAPEK

-806 KELDM
+806 KELDIN
-811 DSPSFD
+811 SPSFE

-827 ERSHELRSKIDLIE
+827 ERSHELRSKIDLIQ
-841 KFIEH
+841 KFIER
-846 TIPQIQDKDQIE
+846 TIPEIEDKNKIE
-858 CHFENYLDKE
+858 CHFENFIDKE
-868 KKIAVENLVEEE
+868 KKEAVDTLVKEE
-880 KLDKDI
+880 KLDMDM

-893 YEFSGKI
+893 YEFSGKM
-900 RNDNLKESFIESLGL
+900 RNDIIKESITEKLGL